1 MAGFAD
7 AVEITLLCV
16 ACRRWRCIAVFRGF
30 AFSSASSQQSG
41 PILGLRSWSASG
53 SSKRRPDGAVVN
65 LACLVIGLCFAD
77 RQPD

>member
-30 AFSSASSQQSG
+30 AFYFISCKA
-41 PILGLRSWSASG
+41 R
-53 SSKRRPDGAVVN
+53 AVSPPFSLWEYSTLSDLPGV
-65 LACLVIGLCFAD
+65 LPVAPG
-77 RQPD
+77 